1 MNTFITPQF
10 SYCPLL
16 CIIHSQ
22 TLNNQINKIYEKA
35 LRLVYKDE
43 KCLFFT
49 TCQKAANITKKSTNP
64 CDRDLEDRI

>member
-1 MNTFITPQF
+1 MNTFITSQF

-35 LRLVYKDE
+35 LRLVYKNE
-43 KCLFFT
+43 KFLFLRL
-49 TCQKAANITKKSTNP
+49 AKKQQISPKNLQILAT
-64 CDRDLEDRI
+64 EI